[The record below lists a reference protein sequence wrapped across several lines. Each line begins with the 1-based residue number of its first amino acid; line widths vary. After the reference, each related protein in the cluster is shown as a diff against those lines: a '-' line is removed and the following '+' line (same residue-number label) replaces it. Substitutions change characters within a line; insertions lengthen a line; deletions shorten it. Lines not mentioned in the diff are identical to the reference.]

1 LVDTRV
7 DDVENALAGLA
18 GGDGFHDII
27 RAEHLAGDEGREGR
41 SDLGLTLME
50 DALEGEGADLL
61 RLLRLEDE
69 AKGNPI
75 RDISIEEAED
85 GKDPP
90 LGIDDPDEHLDD
102 TEEEAEVESRADD
115 ELELVIADIE
125 EHPAHQLS

>member
-1 LVDTRV
+1 SLFDVRTNLIDLRRVRNHHRGHGMRGVFIDELVDARV

-85 GKDPP
+85 GKDP
-90 LGIDDPDEHLDD
+90 
-102 TEEEAEVESRADD
+102 
-115 ELELVIADIE
+115 
-125 EHPAHQLS
+125 